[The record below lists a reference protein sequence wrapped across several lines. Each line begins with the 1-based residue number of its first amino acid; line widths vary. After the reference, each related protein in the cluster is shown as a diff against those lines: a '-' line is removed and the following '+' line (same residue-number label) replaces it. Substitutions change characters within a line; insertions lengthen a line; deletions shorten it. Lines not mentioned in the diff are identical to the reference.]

1 MNNPQQKKLASFRD
15 LMEAKMEREKREV
28 EVTNSQIDSA
38 PKLEIVPKN
47 PESRIDHL
55 EPLDPLDHLSKYNRN
70 YPVSAVK
77 DYSKLPNSIKRA
89 IKQGVFQ
96 GCSLQ
101 IYLYLFSLTRGAIQP
116 RRKVRTTKPK
126 IKSGAGVGSDVT
138 LNKHLSHLKSLGYL
152 AITEIRGQY
161 HGNEYEVFIPEE
173 IASNTLDSLEG
184 LDPLDLQKIDRL
196 DLLDS
201 RPSIPSQT
209 IENKQDSDALRHSLK
224 TNTKTD
230 DEPFGKMNETLAKVF
245 EKVSGKSPQKTDA
258 TKLNEL
264 AELLAME
271 LEIAAA
277 RTKSISNVPAFLTEH
292 LRRRLLGISAAGEGK
307 ARAVNSAKP
316 GKPQE
321 ITEEYEAEPLT
332 EQGREAVLKTMQE
345 YIGKGQQEFVM
356 SQQDT
361 YTKEDWDWLMAELKH
376 ENSKPGTSIFTH

>member
-47 PESRIDHL
+47 PELRIDHL
-55 EPLDPLDHLSKYNRN
+55 DPLDPLDHLSKYNRN
-70 YPVSAVK
+70 HPVSAVK

-126 IKSGAGVGSDVT
+126 IKVGAGVGSDVT

-173 IASNTLDSLEG
+173 IASDSLDYLDSLES
-184 LDPLDLQKIDRL
+184 LDLQKIDRL

-209 IENKQDSDALRHSLK
+209 IENKEDSDALRHSLK

-230 DEPFGKMNETLAKVF
+230 DEPFGKMIETLAKVF
-245 EKVSGKSPQKTDA
+245 EKVSGKPPQKSDA
-258 TKLNEL
+258 AKLNEL

-292 LRRRLLGISAAGEGK
+292 LRRRLLGSSAKSAEGK
-307 ARAVNSAKP
+307 FKTSKSIKA
-316 GKPQE
+316 GKSE
-321 ITEEYEAEPLT
+321 KIVEEYQAEPLSK
-332 EQGREAVLKTMQE
+332 EGREAVLKTMRE

-361 YTKEDWDWLMAELKH
+361 YTKDDWDWLMHQL
-376 ENSKPGTSIFTH
+376 ENE